1 MRCSPDAP
9 SNHNNRF
16 IPMTLRLICFII
28 LLSGLTACIPLQP
41 RPDNTRTYAL
51 GLPDSE
57 QNSAATSP
65 SKPSVAKSSVAKGYI
80 VRPQFPVYMEG
91 SHLKLISEN
100 REIVNLPNA
109 HWAEQ
114 MEVGVARAMSVHI
127 ETLNGGLKS
136 DFYPWLRAGDA
147 AFTLQLDFNHLIAT
161 SDGRILIAANWRYKH
176 GTGETKNGVF
186 ADNTIEWLPGDAQSM
201 VDGINEALKRLAA
214 EIVDSLKK

>member
-1 MRCSPDAP
+1 MP
-9 SNHNNRF
+9 
-16 IPMTLRLICFII
+16 LRLICFII

-65 SKPSVAKSSVAKGYI
+65 AKSSVAKGYI
-80 VRPQFPVYMEG
+80 ARPQFPVYMEG

-100 REIVNLPNA
+100 REIVNVPNA
-109 HWAEQ
+109 HWAES
-114 MEVGVARAMSVHI
+114 MEVGVARAMSFHI
-127 ETLNGGLKS
+127 ETLNSDLKS
-136 DFYPWLRAGDA
+136 DFYPWVDAGDA
-147 AFTLQLDFNHLIAT
+147 AFTLKLDFNHLIAT
-161 SDGRILIAANWRYKH
+161 SDGRILIAANWKYKH